1 MCIRDSNKSGMDKE
15 QYWEHLANGPETLCV
30 YMGVKRLPEI
40 CDLLTKHGRSSET
53 PVALV
58 HMGTSIRQKT
68 ITGTL
73 GNIVDKAHQ
82 ITNPA
87 MIIIGDVVRMREKIN
102 WFVEQADVNKLSI
115 PKVTSK

>member
-1 MCIRDSNKSGMDKE
+1 MVVHQKRQSHSFTWVH
-15 QYWEHLANGPETLCV
+15 QY
-30 YMGVKRLPEI
+30 
-40 CDLLTKHGRSSET
+40 D
-53 PVALV
+53 
-58 HMGTSIRQKT
+58 KT

-87 MIIIGDVVRMREKIN
+87 MIIIGDVVHMREKIN

-115 PKVTSK
+115 LK